1 MWHQKNFNNEFS
13 IRLRLT
19 NYTVFN
25 FHRCN
30 MSGDAPI
37 TPCLIFIGVICQE
50 THQLHRVHFKGV
62 ICHVSTEVN
71 VET

>member
-13 IRLRLT
+13 IRLRRT
-19 NYTVFN
+19 NYTVF
-25 FHRCN
+25 
-30 MSGDAPI
+30 
-37 TPCLIFIGVICQE
+37 IFSGVIYQE
-50 THQLHRVHFKGV
+50 THQLHRVYFKGV